1 MLIAR
6 VIGELISTHKH
17 PSHAGRKAL
26 IVQPLDLDGSGR
38 GDAVIAFFDAES
50 LVKDG
55 KPYKNTCTW
64 YMRLK
69 DGKIVEWQDFT
80 IATERA

>member
-1 MLIAR
+1 MCCSVLRSFVNDAR
-6 VIGELISTHKH
+6 
-17 PSHAGRKAL
+17 A
-26 IVQPLDLDGSGR
+26 D

-69 DGKIVEWQDFT
+69 DGKIVEVNAMFDSLAFDDLWHRVKP
-80 IATERA
+80 E